1 MTDDSLVLVEHD
13 PLWASAFDAE
23 AAKIRAALAPI
34 GCFVDHVGSTAVR
47 GLSAK
52 PTIDVLVT
60 LRDGEK
66 LAAAVSRL
74 VADGY
79 REGEQVA
86 GAEPARYLG
95 RRSDDG
101 ALAANVHVVPPS
113 SAHGR
118 RMIDFRDALASD
130 GGLADEYASLKQ
142 DLAARHPADLDAYT
156 AGKSKFVRRVL
167 AEASGAFGMD
177 QLLTHQRAELDR
189 SQKLQMLV
197 IAVQFA
203 LAALAAVS
211 VFHDDNAT
219 LLRFA
224 VSGFVLAAVWL
235 WLGRKHRKHRSA
247 GDLARRV
254 VLLGSGLGDTLS
266 AEQQLRIFDAFSVS
280 IEGRPLVREEGYF
293 ASRAAPGPRRLAE
306 MIEESAFWT
315 ADLQRT
321 SAAALRWSL
330 AGGCGVLALHVWTTL
345 PGMAADAQISMARVL
360 VAILVFL
367 VSSDVVGAA
376 LSHQEA
382 ARAIGEIQG
391 RVEAT
396 AARDHPAGD
405 ILLLMADYN
414 SAVETAPVALPFAMA
429 LRRRTLNRRWR
440 EYLQTKGGG

>member
-1 MTDDSLVLVEHD
+1 MTDDSLVLVGHD
-13 PLWASAFDAE
+13 PLWAAAFDAE
-23 AAKIRAALAPI
+23 TARIRAALSPI
-34 GCFVDHVGSTAVR
+34 GCFVDHVGSTAVA

-60 LRDGEK
+60 LKGAGE

-74 VADGY
+74 VAAGY
-79 REGEQVA
+79 WEGEQII

-95 RRSDDG
+95 RRSEDG
-101 ALAANVHVVPPS
+101 SLAANVHVVPPS

-130 GGLADEYASLKQ
+130 RRLADEYASLKQ
-142 DLAARHPADLDAYT
+142 ALAERYPADLDAYT
-156 AGKSKFVRRVL
+156 AGKSAFVRRVV
-167 AEASGAFGMD
+167 AEVSNAFGID

-189 SQKLQMLV
+189 SQTLQMLV

-211 VFHDDNAT
+211 VFHNDNAT

-224 VSGFVLAAVWL
+224 VSGFVLAAIWL
-235 WLGRKHRKHRSA
+235 WLGRNHRKHRSA

-254 VLLGSGLGDTLS
+254 VLLASGLDDTLT
-266 AEQQLRIFDAFSVS
+266 AEQRLRIFKAFSVS
-280 IEGRPLVREEGYF
+280 IEGRPLVREEVYF
-293 ASRAAPGPRRLAE
+293 ASRAAPGSRRLAE

-330 AGGCGVLALHVWTTL
+330 ACGCGVLALYVWATL
-345 PGMAADAQISMARVL
+345 PGMAADTQISLARVL

-376 LSHQEA
+376 LSHEEA

-396 AARDHPAGD
+396 AARDHPDGD
-405 ILLLMADYN
+405 VLLLMADYN

-429 LRRRTLNRRWR
+429 LRHRTLNRRWR
-440 EYLQTKGGG
+440 EYLQTKGAG